1 MIPIQG
7 DEDED
12 EMSTLYAWNGLK
24 KRYRFRETKMKT
36 RCLLCMRR
44 MILRNDTDTERQR
57 GREGAYFVSVA
68 WFKKMTRIQRDEED
82 IKMSTLYP

>member
-1 MIPIQG
+1 M
-7 DEDED
+7 
-12 EMSTLYAWNGLK
+12 
-24 KRYRFRETKMKT
+24 KM

-82 IKMSTLYP
+82 IEMYTLYP